1 MKKDGKLFVISGP
14 SGVGKNTV
22 INEFLKQNRDF
33 ALSVS
38 TTTRVPRAG
47 EIDGVNY
54 HFTTKENFKNLI
66 QQGKFLEWAEFNGNF
81 YGTRLDLIQE
91 FLESGQSLIL
101 EIDTQGALQVKAKIP
116 QAVLIFIQP
125 PCIDDLK
132 KRLLHRGTETHD
144 VIQNRL
150 NIALGELEQAKKFD
164 FNVVNDEIE
173 NAVSALEK
181 ITFQP

>member
-22 INEFLKQNRDF
+22 INEFLKQNKDF

-38 TTTRVPRAG
+38 TTTRAPRVG

-54 HFTTKENFKNLI
+54 HFTTKENFQNLI

-91 FLESGQSLIL
+91 FLESGKNLIL

-116 QAVLIFIQP
+116 QAILIFIQP
-125 PCIDDLK
+125 PSVVDLK
-132 KRLLHRGTETHD
+132 KRLLHRGTEAPD

-150 NIALGELEQAKKFD
+150 NIALGELEKAKKFD
-164 FNVVNDEIE
+164 FNIVNDEIQ
-173 NAVSALEK
+173 NAVAALEQ
-181 ITFQP
+181 ITSQP